1 VPDALSAVPWV
12 SPLQDLDDMACELA
26 RRGWVVRL
34 EPGCSAPDAP
44 GGHLVVTRPFSS
56 ESEFVLVRPRR
67 HEVQV
72 RVRAGREWELLGTV
86 TDVDELHD
94 VLRREIKRG
103 GRLIRKSLIRKS
115 LADGQAASSLVRGW
129 SGEPIG

>member
-34 EPGCSAPDAP
+34 EPECSAPDAP

-56 ESEFVLVRPRR
+56 ESEFVVVRPRR
-67 HEVQV
+67 HEIHV
-72 RVRAGREWELLGTV
+72 RVRTGRELELLGTV
-86 TDVDELHD
+86 TDVDELHE
-94 VLRREIKRG
+94 VLRRGIRGG
-103 GRLIRKSLIRKS
+103 GRLQESARAR
-115 LADGQAASSLVRGW
+115 V
-129 SGEPIG
+129 